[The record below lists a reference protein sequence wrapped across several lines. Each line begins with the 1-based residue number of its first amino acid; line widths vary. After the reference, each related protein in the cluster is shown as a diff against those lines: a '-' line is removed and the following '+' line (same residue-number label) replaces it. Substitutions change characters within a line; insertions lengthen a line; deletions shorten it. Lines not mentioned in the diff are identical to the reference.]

1 MELGGLDWSL
11 RMEISDRIAA
21 ANARLKAANVKLII
35 EQSGGKLNLRGTL
48 PSRDGGSSK
57 QQRIPLG
64 ITATSDGIKQA
75 ESEAHAIRCD
85 LNANRFNWD
94 KFIKV
99 DIPKISPKLTGDWV
113 AAFEEYYFSKRDRNQ
128 KSETT
133 WYGDY
138 HQVFKHLPQNQ
149 KLTAENLR
157 RVILST
163 APDTKNR
170 KRYCNIL
177 GTLAKFA
184 GLDCNFRD
192 LSGKY
197 SPKKVTPR
205 DIPNDADIVVWYEKL
220 VNPAWRWVYGV
231 LATYGLRNHEVFRL
245 DYDLLRKG
253 SEVLS
258 VLDGKTGA
266 RRVWAIYPEWFDF
279 FKLSEVLLPDANLSR
294 TDAQL
299 GNNVTHY
306 FSRHNLPFCAYDLR
320 HAWAIRSL
328 EFGLDIT
335 LAAQQMGHAVKVH
348 SETYHHWISERHH
361 QRAYDLLT
369 TRSDRPKPPN
379 LDD

>member
-1 MELGGLDWSL
+1 MSGDTD
-11 RMEISDRIAA
+11 DRIAS

-35 EQSGGKLNLRGTL
+35 EPNGGKLSLRGTL
-48 PSRDGGSSK
+48 PQKNGEGNK
-57 QQRIPLG
+57 QQRIPLN
-64 ITATSDGIKQA
+64 ITATADGIKQA
-75 ESEAHAIRCD
+75 ESEAHAIRRD
-85 LNANRFNWD
+85 LNAGRFNWD
-94 KFIKV
+94 SYIHSEPLV
-99 DIPKISPKLTGDWV
+99 EHPKLILIKDWLE
-113 AAFEEYYFSKRDRNQ
+113 AFEADYFNRREKNQ
-128 KSETT
+128 KSLTT

-138 HQVFKHLPQNQ
+138 HQVFKHLPQNK
-149 KLTAENLR
+149 KLTEENLR
-157 RVILST
+157 RVILTT

-177 GTLAKFA
+177 GALTKFA
-184 GLDCNFRD
+184 GLDCNFRN
-192 LSGKY
+192 LSGNY

-205 DIPNDADIVVWYEKL
+205 DIPSDADIVNWYEKL
-220 VNPAWRWVYGV
+220 VNPAWRWAYGV

-245 DYDLLRKG
+245 DYERLKTGDR
-253 SEVLS
+253 VLS

-266 RRVWAIYPEWFDF
+266 RRVWAIYPEWFDTF
-279 FKLSEVLLPDANLSR
+279 DLSNVLLPKANLSR

-306 FSRHNLPFCAYDLR
+306 FVRHGLPFSAYDLR

-335 LAAQQMGHAVKVH
+335 LASQQMGHALKVH

-379 LDD
+379 FR